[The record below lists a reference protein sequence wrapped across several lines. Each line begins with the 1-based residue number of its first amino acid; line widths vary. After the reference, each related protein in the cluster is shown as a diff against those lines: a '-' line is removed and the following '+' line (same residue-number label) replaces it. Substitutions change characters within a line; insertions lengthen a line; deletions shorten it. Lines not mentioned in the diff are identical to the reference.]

1 MSLNAEMMI
10 HIKLRQAL
18 YERVDRPR
26 VVVVEEVE
34 VQPGSGGT
42 RLILTAC
49 HWLTSRG
56 GEAPRKIFFW
66 FFTSVYFIIIIFFI
80 LLSFVSNCNGEKL
93 QRSYLRFPE
102 LVWVIR
108 WSI

>member
-1 MSLNAEMMI
+1 ME
-10 HIKLRQAL
+10 
-18 YERVDRPR
+18 
-26 VVVVEEVE
+26 EEVE

-56 GEAPRKIFFW
+56 GEAPRKFFFG
-66 FFTSVYFIIIIFFI
+66 FFTS
-80 LLSFVSNCNGEKL
+80 SFVSNCNGEKL

-102 LVWVIR
+102 LVDFLLR
-108 WSI
+108 